1 MQRKTTKPRGFTLIE
16 LMIVVAIIGI
26 LAAVALPAYQQYVKK
41 ARRAEA
47 QGVLLDI
54 QQKQEK
60 WRVNNPTYG
69 TLLQVVGTATASNDY
84 YNFSVNNLVAGVPSP
99 TAYTVSAT
107 AIAGASQA
115 SDTEGA
121 TSCTPLSITES
132 GTKSPAACWKK

>member
-1 MQRKTTKPRGFTLIE
+1 MQAKSTKPRGFTLIE

-26 LAAVALPAYQQYVKK
+26 LAAIAVPSYQQYVKQ

-60 WRVNNPTYG
+60 WRVNNPAYG
-69 TLLQVVGTATASNDY
+69 TLAQVGGAQPNNY
-84 YNFSVNNLVAGVPSP
+84 YNFTVTDTPTSTAIPTS
-99 TAYTVSAT
+99 TAYTISAT
-107 AIAGASQA
+107 AIAGTSQA